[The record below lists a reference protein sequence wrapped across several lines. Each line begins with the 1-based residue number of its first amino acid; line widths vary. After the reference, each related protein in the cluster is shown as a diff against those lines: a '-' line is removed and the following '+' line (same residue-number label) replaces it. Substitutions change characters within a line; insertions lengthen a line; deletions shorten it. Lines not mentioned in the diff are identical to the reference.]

1 MIASN
6 PALAEDAPRPQRVQ
20 ALIDKGAAY
29 LRGQIEKAGHGGRV
43 TLAAYALLKSG
54 EKADSPRLKLA
65 VDEIRAKLKTT
76 DGVTTYN
83 PQGSSEGVYEA
94 GIDLMFLTDL
104 DTEAHLALIQS
115 IAEWL
120 VAQQHPDGF
129 WSYLGNT
136 DGDTSISQYAI
147 LGLWAAARAGI
158 DIPLE
163 TWNKAA
169 AWHIRNQSADGGFAY
184 HPGKTTGPEGGASGN
199 NMTNAGTGSLLIIR
213 LHLFP
218 EVAEFGKA
226 NREAQKKQDDSRV
239 FGVLEAKDEDAGK
252 LPIDRQRAELANR
265 VALGQVDNAIRR
277 GLGWIASRFLTTSP
291 NQHKTYYYYTLERVG
306 ALANIDQI
314 GTHKW
319 YDECLPV
326 VEQTMLDDGSWKD
339 SDNAAVGTSFA
350 LLFLTRSTGKILKR
364 PMFGAGLLTGGRGL
378 PEDLANAEFDGT
390 AIKERKMEGPL
401 DELLSELS
409 KLDPDNLEAAQA
421 AIVEKVQIGNR
432 EELLGQIDQIR
443 KLITHTS
450 PDVRRTA
457 IWALGRSGDLK
468 DANLLIKALQDN
480 NVDVL
485 IEAYNAL
492 CYLSRKIT
500 GVGIPSNPLDSLPVN
515 PSQAQMDAAVNRW
528 RDEATKRWT
537 AWYLRIRPYNEK
549 NDLFQLQFGAA
560 SAKK

>member
-1 MIASN
+1 MA
-6 PALAEDAPRPQRVQ
+6 ADAPRPKRVQ

-29 LRGQIEKAGHGGRV
+29 LRGQVAKAGHGGRV
-43 TLAAYALLKSG
+43 TLAAYALLKAG

-65 VDEIRAKLKTT
+65 VDEIHEKIKTT
-76 DGVTTYN
+76 DGVSTYH

-104 DTEAHLALIQS
+104 DAEAHLPVILTIT
-115 IAEWL
+115 EWL
-120 VAQQHPDGF
+120 IAQQHADGF
-129 WSYLGNT
+129 WSYLSQQN
-136 DGDTSISQYAI
+136 GDTSISQYAI

-169 AWHIRNQSADGGFAY
+169 VWHIRNQSPDGGFAY
-184 HPGKTTGPEGGASGN
+184 QPGTTTGPEFGKSGN

-213 LHLFP
+213 MHLFP
-218 EVAEFGKA
+218 EVAEFGKV
-226 NREAQKKQDDSRV
+226 NRESQKKQEDSRV
-239 FGVLEAKDEDAGK
+239 FGVLEAKDENAGK
-252 LPIDRQRAELANR
+252 STIERQRDELANR
-265 VALGQVDNAIRR
+265 VALTQVDNAIRR
-277 GLGWIASRFLTTSP
+277 GLGWIASRFLTASP
-291 NQHKTYYYYTLERVG
+291 NQHKTYYYYTLERIG
-306 ALANIDQI
+306 ALANVDQI
-314 GTHKW
+314 GTHNW

-339 SDNAAVGTSFA
+339 SDNEAVGTSFA
-350 LLFLTRSTGKILKR
+350 LLYLTRSTGKILKR

-378 PEDLANAEFDGT
+378 PDDLSNAEFDGT

-443 KLITHTS
+443 KLITHSS

-457 IWALGRSGDLK
+457 IWALGRSGDLR

-485 IEAYNAL
+485 VEAYNAL

-500 GVGIPSNPLDSLPVN
+500 GVGISSNPLESLPVN
-515 PSQAQMDAAVNRW
+515 PSQAQIDAAVNRW

-560 SAKK
+560 SGKK